1 MKVLLL
7 QPPLLPA
14 TEVTPPLGLT
24 TLACWLSARG
34 HEPRI
39 LDLDLEVRQRD
50 CAAEDRYVPLFER
63 ALADFEPGV
72 CAVTSMYSN
81 SLQAEHLVRAAK
93 RFRPDLVT
101 VAGGAHF
108 GALGPASLRR
118 LPELD
123 FAIQGEGEP
132 ALSGLLDALAA
143 GGDSWKG
150 IPSLCYRAGGEIRT
164 NPAAEQIDLA
174 LLPPMWTTLGD
185 ALDLERY
192 ARTIPPGSAR
202 RVIYIEAGRGCP
214 FACTFCATAPFWR
227 RQFRVKP
234 VQRIVDEIRFLHGRH
249 GYDSFM
255 LVHDL
260 LTVSSKFMSELCDAL
275 LEAKLPVE
283 WMANSRTDIRLKG
296 LLPKMKAAGCWKLFF
311 GVESASERVQ
321 AVVDKHLDPKEAEET
336 VAELSRHGIS
346 CTTSFVLGQPDETA
360 AEMSETVALGARL
373 KLLGAETVQF
383 HRLRMWPPAPI
394 TAAQLPVEFDLD
406 SLRIEYPFPQV
417 PAEDVEEIR
426 SDNSFFSGYFVPDT
440 TAGSPPQLA
449 QVEMFFHHAVALAP
463 FTVAALGQLTHG
475 GLVPAFYEALTAA
488 GPLRREELS
497 WDAANAGDASG
508 GPLGN
513 WRTLRPL
520 FLALIERA
528 GLSAEEHRVAAGLF
542 GYEEWRLHFVTG
554 GRPPEPAAAEGAH
567 WSAYLSPLD
576 IPEAIER
583 LRAGAPLAGDL
594 LEPMILI
601 LAREAVGTIA
611 SYELDAGQLDELRQ
625 PDSELVRE
633 LSAVN

>member
-1 MKVLLL
+1 MRVLLS

-24 TLACWLSARG
+24 TLASWLMARG
-34 HEPRI
+34 HEARI
-39 LDLDLEVRQRD
+39 LDLDLEVRERD
-50 CAAEDRYVPLFER
+50 SASEDRYVPLFER
-63 ALADFEPGV
+63 ALADFAPDV

-93 RFRPDLVT
+93 RYRPEIVT
-101 VAGGAHF
+101 VTGGAHF

-143 GGDSWKG
+143 GGSWKD
-150 IPSLCYRAGGEIRT
+150 IPSLCYREDGEIRV
-164 NPAAEQIDLA
+164 NPGAPQIDLA
-174 LLPPMWTTLGD
+174 TLPPMWSTLGE

-192 ARTIPPGSAR
+192 VRTIQPGSAR
-202 RVIYIEAGRGCP
+202 RIVYIEAGRGCP

-234 VQRIVDEIRFLHGRH
+234 AARIVDEIRYLHERH

-260 LTVSSKFMSELCDAL
+260 LTVSPKFMAEFCDAML
-275 LEAKLPVE
+275 AAKLPVE

-296 LLPKMKAAGCWKLFF
+296 LLPKMKQSGCWKLFF

-321 AVVDKHLDPKEAEET
+321 EVIDKHLDPKGAETT
-336 VAELSRHGIS
+336 VAELSQHGIS
-346 CTTSFVLGQPDETA
+346 CTCSFVLGQPDER
-360 AEMSETVALGARL
+360 AEELSETIALGARL
-373 KLLGAETVQF
+373 KLVGAETVQF

-394 TAAQLPVEFDLD
+394 TQSPLPVEFDLD

-417 PAEDVEEIR
+417 PDDHVDAIR
-426 SDNSFFSGYFVPDT
+426 ADNAFFSGYFVPET
-440 TAGSPPQLA
+440 TAGSPAQLA

-463 FTVAALGQLTHG
+463 YTVVALGQLTHG
-475 GLVPAFYEALTAA
+475 RLVPAFYEALAEV
-488 GPLRREELS
+488 GPLRREDLS
-497 WDAANAGDASG
+497 WDAADLPHA
-508 GPLGN
+508 N
-513 WRTLRPL
+513 WRAMRPL
-520 FLALIERA
+520 FKALIAHA
-528 GLSAEEHRVAAGLF
+528 GLSAGEESLVAGLF
-542 GYEEWRLHFVTG
+542 GYEEWRLHFTYG
-554 GRPPEPAAAEGAH
+554 LPTPEPAAAEGAN
-567 WSAYLSPLD
+567 WSAFVSPLD
-576 IPEAIER
+576 MPQAIER
-583 LRAGAPLAGDL
+583 LRAGEELTEDL
-594 LEPMILI
+594 LEPRILI
-601 LAREAVGTIA
+601 LAREASGGFA
-611 SYELDAGQLDELRQ
+611 SYELDVDQLSDLTQ

-633 LSAVN
+633 LGAVN